1 MTTVQAVEGND
12 LSSRGAAM
20 ECSTI
25 ESCPNAAPPD
35 LDSLEAHVQCRV
47 GGRVLHFRLDV
58 CDGGLILRGHSLTY
72 YAKQLA
78 QHAVMAATNLPIRA
92 NEIEVL

>member
-1 MTTVQAVEGND
+1 MKCPTLEN
-12 LSSRGAAM
+12 SRGAA
-20 ECSTI
+20 
-25 ESCPNAAPPD
+25 PAG
-35 LDSLEAHVQCRV
+35 LDELEARVQCRL
-47 GGRVLHFRLDV
+47 GGRVLHFRLDWRES
-58 CDGGLILRGHSLTY
+58 GLVLRGHSLTY